1 MNWGVII
8 VGILIAAFSVLL
20 YQSGGP
26 SKGPGLLIAIAV
38 LVVMDVAI
46 YLGER
51 GQRNRLA
58 RLGAA
63 FDEGTARLRVGLFT
77 RRRVEG
83 QFRGRAARLRLQPG
97 IRGQPGCVVVEL
109 ACSSAFR
116 FTFWKAARI
125 RVGKARD
132 GFLLNDP
139 ELDRE
144 FSLVSDEPDRAR
156 SWFLTPDIKG
166 KVVALL
172 RGAYGWSLA
181 WKQGF
186 LSCEMYGLDR
196 MQEGKALR
204 RAVESGPTSGHFGH
218 RIPTIPTSEIDALIQ
233 AEIRGVLDCLTQL
246 AVSLERLG

>member
-1 MNWGVII
+1 MNLGVIV
-8 VGILIAAFSVLL
+8 VGILIAALSVLL

-26 SKGPGLLIAIAV
+26 GKGTGLLVGIVA
-38 LVVMDVAI
+38 LVVMDLAI

-58 RLGAA
+58 RLGGAL
-63 FDEGTARLRVGLFT
+63 DEGTAKLRVGLFT

-83 QFRGRAARLRLQPG
+83 QFRGRTARLRLQAG

-116 FTFWKAARI
+116 FAFWKAARI

-132 GFLLNDP
+132 GFLINDA

-144 FSLVSDEPDRAR
+144 FSFISDDPDRAR
-156 SWFLTPDIKG
+156 TWFLSPDIKG

-196 MQEGKALR
+196 MQEGRTLR

-218 RIPTIPTSEIDALIQ
+218 RIPTIPTSESAALLQEEMRKI
-233 AEIRGVLDCLTQL
+233 LDCLAQL
-246 AVSLERLG
+246 AVSLEKIA